1 MLNPKIRM
9 ALIMKT
15 IPNEDLQDE
24 HDQKKKICSR
34 PVLLLPFVKVIRYI
48 RLLDLGWWIFSM
60 VFMACRALILGYG
73 GWCYYSQELIWM
85 LLGVAEVGIFDGS

>member
-24 HDQKKKICSR
+24 DDQKRKYAVASAFVAIC
-34 PVLLLPFVKVIRYI
+34 
-48 RLLDLGWWIFSM
+48 
-60 VFMACRALILGYG
+60 
-73 GWCYYSQELIWM
+73 
-85 LLGVAEVGIFDGS
+85 